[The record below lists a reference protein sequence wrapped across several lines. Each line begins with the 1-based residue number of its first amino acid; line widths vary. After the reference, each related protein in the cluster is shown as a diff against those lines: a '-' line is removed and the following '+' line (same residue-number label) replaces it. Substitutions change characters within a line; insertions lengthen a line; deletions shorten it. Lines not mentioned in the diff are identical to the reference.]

1 MSSTQLNETTTP
13 SEAQTAVNTS
23 PDRRLGRVKWFNNKA
38 GYGFLKVVENDGKE
52 TDDVFVHH
60 SSIKVSKEQFKY
72 LVQGEYIDFTIGAIE
87 SGEHKFQATEVSGVN
102 GCKLMC
108 ETRNEAFKSRGMQ
121 SSSGTQGG
129 GSEEGRSEN
138 QPREYR
144 VRPSRQSSFSG
155 QRQPQPPLEEQQP
168 RQSRPPRTAYSVK
181 QKQPFGETTPQSEG
195 GKQWSKVGGQR
206 KF

>member
-108 ETRNEAFKSRGMQ
+108 ETRNEAFKSRG
-121 SSSGTQGG
+121 TQGG
-129 GSEEGRSEN
+129 GSEDGQS
-138 QPREYR
+138 REYR

-155 QRQPQPPLEEQQP
+155 QRQPQQPLEEQQP

-181 QKQPFGETTPQSEG
+181 QKQPFGETATPSEG
-195 GKQWSKVGGQR
+195 GQPWSKVGGERRQR

>member
-1 MSSTQLNETTTP
+1 MSSTQLNETATP

-108 ETRNEAFKSRGMQ
+108 ETRNEAFKSRG
-121 SSSGTQGG
+121 TQGG
-129 GSEEGRSEN
+129 SGGEGEGRSEN

-144 VRPSRQSSFSG
+144 VRPSRQHSFSSE
-155 QRQPQPPLEEQQP
+155 RQPQQPQEEQQP

-181 QKQPFGETTPQSEG
+181 QKQPFGETATQSEG
-195 GKQWSKVGGQR
+195 GQQWSKVGGERRQR

>member
-1 MSSTQLNETTTP
+1 MSNETTTP

-23 PDRRLGRVKWFNNKA
+23 PNRRLGRVKWFNNKA
-38 GYGFLKVVENDGKE
+38 GYGFLKVVEDDGRE

-60 SSIKVSKEQFKY
+60 TSIKVSKEQFKY
-72 LVQGEYIDFTIGAIE
+72 LVQGEYIDFTIGVIE

-108 ETRNEAFKSRGMQ
+108 ETRNEAFKSRG
-121 SSSGTQGG
+121 GNGG
-129 GSEEGRSEN
+129 EGGEI

-144 VRPSRQSSFSG
+144 ARPPRQQSFS
-155 QRQPQPPLEEQQP
+155 QKQTSTQTQSPATTKNTY
-168 RQSRPPRTAYSVK
+168 SRPPRTSYSVK
-181 QKQPFGETTPQSEG
+181 QKQPVVENTNEEGEG
-195 GKQWSKVGGQR
+195 QWSKVVERRR

>member
-108 ETRNEAFKSRGMQ
+108 ETRNESFRSRTDSRPQHHQEKDTERRRYQRADAPPPEGQ
-121 SSSGTQGG
+121 QQQRSFPRQRQPPT
-129 GSEEGRSEN
+129 SEEGAS
-138 QPREYR
+138 PWTK
-144 VRPSRQSSFSG
+144 V
-155 QRQPQPPLEEQQP
+155 
-168 RQSRPPRTAYSVK
+168 AYK
-181 QKQPFGETTPQSEG
+181 
-195 GKQWSKVGGQR
+195 SKR
-206 KF
+206 A

>member
-60 SSIKVSKEQFKY
+60 SSIKVAKEQFKY
-72 LVQGEYIDFTIGAIE
+72 LVQGEYIDFTIGSIE

-108 ETRNEAFKSRGMQ
+108 ETRNEAFKSRG
-121 SSSGTQGG
+121 GG
-129 GSEEGRSEN
+129 GGEGFHTES

-144 VRPSRQSSFSG
+144 VRPSRQPFS
-155 QRQPQPPLEEQQP
+155 QRPQSTQPQQQEQ
-168 RQSRPPRTAYSVK
+168 RREARPPRTSSSSYSVK
-181 QKQPFGETTPQSEG
+181 QKQPFGETTSEG
-195 GKQWSKVGGQR
+195 QQWSKVGGERRQR

>member
-72 LVQGEYIDFTIGAIE
+72 LVQGEYIDFTIGSIE

-108 ETRNEAFKSRGMQ
+108 ETRNEAFKSRG
-121 SSSGTQGG
+121 TQGG
-129 GSEEGRSEN
+129 SGGEGEGIEN

-144 VRPSRQSSFSG
+144 VRPSRQPFS
-155 QRQPQPPLEEQQP
+155 QRPQSTQPQQQEQ
-168 RQSRPPRTAYSVK
+168 RREARPPRTSSSYSVK
-181 QKQPFGETTPQSEG
+181 QKQPFGETTSEG
-195 GKQWSKVGGQR
+195 QQWSKVGER
-206 KF
+206 

>member
-108 ETRNEAFKSRGMQ
+108 ETRNEAFKSRG
-121 SSSGTQGG
+121 TQGG
-129 GSEEGRSEN
+129 EEGRSEN

-144 VRPSRQSSFSG
+144 VRPSRQHSFSSE
-155 QRQPQPPLEEQQP
+155 RQPQQPQEEQQP

-181 QKQPFGETTPQSEG
+181 QKQPFGETATPSDG
-195 GKQWSKVGGQR
+195 GQQWSKVGGERRQR

>member
-72 LVQGEYIDFTIGAIE
+72 LVQGEYIDFTIGSIE

-108 ETRNEAFKSRGMQ
+108 ETRNEAFKSRGG
-121 SSSGTQGG
+121 SGG
-129 GSEEGRSEN
+129 EGEGTES

-144 VRPSRQSSFSG
+144 VRPSRQPFS
-155 QRQPQPPLEEQQP
+155 QRPQSTQPQQQEQ
-168 RQSRPPRTAYSVK
+168 RREARPPRTSSSYSVK
-181 QKQPFGETTPQSEG
+181 QKQPFGETTSEG
-195 GKQWSKVGGQR
+195 QQWSKVGERQR
-206 KF
+206 RF